1 MLVLA
6 IEKNI
11 DRVEAA
17 LLKSNSREKDIRRP
31 CVKGSFAEV

>member
-1 MLVLA
+1 MLRLA
-6 IEKNI
+6 VEKNI

-17 LLKSNSREKDIRRP
+17 LLISNTREKDIRRP